1 MAVEIAVSDVTV
13 FSPNASE
20 DMVEALIAGTVARA
34 ARFAPC
40 LKEDDLDADSVA
52 AAKDILVGV
61 ILRALEAGTGE
72 VTSLMA
78 GSFQQNIDT
87 TKRRVQRFRPDEI
100 RELQQICGIT
110 RGGAFTITLGEDVI
124 EEDVVAE

>member
-40 LKEDDLDADSVA
+40 LKEDSLDEVSLA
-52 AAKDILVGV
+52 AAKDILIGV
-61 ILRALEAGTGE
+61 VLRALEAGTGE

-87 TKRRVQRFRPDEI
+87 TQRRVQRFRPDEI

-110 RGGAFTITLGEDVI
+110 KGGAFTITLGEDVI
-124 EEDVVAE
+124 EE